1 MNRIA
6 ILAAAGLSALLL
18 LPFVAPGLGAWSGA
32 DAEGMAEVSEQS
44 DSYEPWFD
52 PVFEPPSGEIESL
65 VFSVQAAIGGLI
77 IGYVLGAY
85 RRD

>member
-6 ILAAAGLSALLL
+6 ILAAAGSIALLL
-18 LPFVAPGLGAWSGA
+18 IPFVAPGLGAWGGA
-32 DAEGMAEVSEQS
+32 DAEGMAQVSEQS
-44 DSYEPWFD
+44 ESYERWFD

-65 VFSVQAAIGGLI
+65 LFSVQAGIGGLI